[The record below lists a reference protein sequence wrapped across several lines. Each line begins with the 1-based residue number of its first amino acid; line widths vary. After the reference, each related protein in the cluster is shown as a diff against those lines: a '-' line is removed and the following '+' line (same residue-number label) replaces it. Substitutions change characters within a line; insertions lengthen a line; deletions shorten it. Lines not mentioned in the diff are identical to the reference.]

1 MAKKVIALLGT
12 YRKSHVVEKI
22 VDEILDELSNSGVE
36 THKIFLQDKKIEFC
50 TNCRSCTQEK
60 GEKRGKCIHN
70 DEMDA
75 ILDKIEECD
84 SIVVASPVNF
94 GNVTAITRRFMER
107 LICYAYWPWGASF
120 PRNRIKKLKKKALL
134 ITASGAPS
142 FFVYLFMDVFKA
154 LKLHVKVMGAK
165 SLGKMCMGF
174 ASTKENPELPK
185 SLIKKARR
193 LAKRLI

>member
-1 MAKKVIALLGT
+1 
-12 YRKSHVVEKI
+12 
-22 VDEILDELSNSGVE
+22 
-36 THKIFLQDKKIEFC
+36 
-50 TNCRSCTQEK
+50 
-60 GEKRGKCIHN
+60 
-70 DEMDA
+70 MDA

-185 SLIKKARR
+185 SVIKKARR